1 MILISNLEAHLDYVI
16 NPSFRVLKNRRSN
29 DHIMASVACRHERV
43 SNGNVGNFPFDTKA
57 WIALER

>member
-16 NPSFRVLKNRRSN
+16 NPGFRVLKNRRSN
-29 DHIMASVACRHERV
+29 DHIMASVPGWHKRV
-43 SNGNVGNFPFDTKA
+43 SDGNIGNFPLDTKA